1 MIKYTSL
8 FFVLLLTG
16 LMPLYGQ
23 DLNTILN
30 QLDETIDN
38 RPKYIAEKEKKLE
51 SLRIETIR
59 KTGEEQFNG
68 YKQLF
73 IEYRTFS
80 ADSALH
86 YAQVCNTWA
95 IEHKDP
101 IKQQESQI
109 MGAIAMA
116 VIGQY
121 EQANILISELES
133 HVYPENKEE
142 YYSARTD
149 ISYWQGAFSSLK
161 RVKDRY
167 DKLSQV
173 YRDSLNQ
180 ITKNKTFKEQASVI
194 IQGWTD
200 PKGSISATRRYLQ
213 DLPEGHDSIR
223 YFANHL
229 GTIYQNEGKRDS
241 SEYFFAISAISDME
255 HGVREHSSLINLTM
269 QLFEDGEVNRAYK
282 YMTQCLND
290 ANESSSAL
298 RNLEMSKMMSPIMDA
313 YNKKL
318 KHQEQ
323 ILTWISIALAIL
335 LIIIILEL
343 FRIYGISKKLKA
355 AQEIVLKSNEDLRIS
370 NEKLALSLEKEKN
383 MRNNLLESNRIKD
396 TYLANYMSDCSG
408 FIDKLDAYRK
418 SLQQLVMRNNIDK
431 LISSIRS
438 TDFIENEIELFYKGF
453 DDTFLSVFPN
463 FVEEFNKL
471 LTPEGQIVP
480 PAKKRLTT
488 ELRIFALIRLGITD
502 SNDIAKFLRY
512 SVKTIYNYRTKVRNS
527 ALGNRNELE
536 EKLKEIGIEK
546 EEKES

>member
-101 IKQQESQI
+101 IKQQEAQI

-161 RVKDRY
+161 RVK
-167 DKLSQV
+167 
-173 YRDSLNQ
+173 
-180 ITKNKTFKEQASVI
+180 
-194 IQGWTD
+194 
-200 PKGSISATRRYLQ
+200 P
-213 DLPEGHDSIR
+213 
-223 YFANHL
+223 
-229 GTIYQNEGKRDS
+229 
-241 SEYFFAISAISDME
+241 
-255 HGVREHSSLINLTM
+255 
-269 QLFEDGEVNRAYK
+269 
-282 YMTQCLND
+282 
-290 ANESSSAL
+290 
-298 RNLEMSKMMSPIMDA
+298 
-313 YNKKL
+313 
-318 KHQEQ
+318 
-323 ILTWISIALAIL
+323 
-335 LIIIILEL
+335 
-343 FRIYGISKKLKA
+343 
-355 AQEIVLKSNEDLRIS
+355 
-370 NEKLALSLEKEKN
+370 
-383 MRNNLLESNRIKD
+383 
-396 TYLANYMSDCSG
+396 
-408 FIDKLDAYRK
+408 
-418 SLQQLVMRNNIDK
+418 
-431 LISSIRS
+431 
-438 TDFIENEIELFYKGF
+438 
-453 DDTFLSVFPN
+453 
-463 FVEEFNKL
+463 
-471 LTPEGQIVP
+471 
-480 PAKKRLTT
+480 
-488 ELRIFALIRLGITD
+488 
-502 SNDIAKFLRY
+502 
-512 SVKTIYNYRTKVRNS
+512 
-527 ALGNRNELE
+527 
-536 EKLKEIGIEK
+536 
-546 EEKES
+546 

>member
-1 MIKYTSL
+1 MKKYISL

-38 RPKYIAEKEKKLE
+38 RPKYIAEKEKRLE

-101 IKQQESQI
+101 IKQQEAQI

-161 RVKDRY
+161 RVKEQY
-167 DKLSQV
+167 VKLSHV

-229 GTIYQNEGKRDS
+229 GTIYQDEGKRDS

-255 HGVREHSSLINLTM
+255 HGVQI
-269 QLFEDGEVNRAYK
+269 GRA
-282 YMTQCLND
+282 
-290 ANESSSAL
+290 
-298 RNLEMSKMMSPIMDA
+298 
-313 YNKKL
+313 
-318 KHQEQ
+318 H
-323 ILTWISIALAIL
+323 
-335 LIIIILEL
+335 
-343 FRIYGISKKLKA
+343 
-355 AQEIVLKSNEDLRIS
+355 V
-370 NEKLALSLEKEKN
+370 
-383 MRNNLLESNRIKD
+383 
-396 TYLANYMSDCSG
+396 
-408 FIDKLDAYRK
+408 
-418 SLQQLVMRNNIDK
+418 
-431 LISSIRS
+431 
-438 TDFIENEIELFYKGF
+438 
-453 DDTFLSVFPN
+453 
-463 FVEEFNKL
+463 
-471 LTPEGQIVP
+471 
-480 PAKKRLTT
+480 
-488 ELRIFALIRLGITD
+488 
-502 SNDIAKFLRY
+502 
-512 SVKTIYNYRTKVRNS
+512 
-527 ALGNRNELE
+527 
-536 EKLKEIGIEK
+536 
-546 EEKES
+546 